1 MTPEER
7 RSFRTILEG
16 WNPKLIHVK
25 NISVIFKPKFKTV
38 SQPSNSVGTKPK
50 NDQPILKN
58 MLASQNFNPK
68 IPHHLQERFYYRCK
82 QKYTGF
88 FVDFNIYE
96 FINSGPVRK

>member
-7 RSFRTILEG
+7 RRFRSILEE

-25 NISVIFKPKFKTV
+25 NISVIFKPKFKTA

-68 IPHHLQERFYYRCK
+68 IPHHLQE
-82 QKYTGF
+82 GF
-88 FVDFNIYE
+88 NTDVSKTIPDFDI
-96 FINSGPVRK
+96 S